1 MIDFAHNHFEL
12 FALPARFAVDAAVL
26 EERYRALQRDVHP
39 DRHAGDPSAQRQALQ
54 AAARVNEAYRTLK
67 DPVERGRYLLQLQGV
82 DALAETD
89 TALSRDFLETEL
101 ARREAAADAETA
113 GDVAA
118 LEAILAAIRR
128 ESAVRELALAERLD
142 ARDIAQAR
150 DAVRELKF
158 LQKVAADVDAMIA
171 EIDA

>member
-12 FALPARFAVDAAVL
+12 FGLPPRFAVDTDVL

-39 DRHAGDPSAQRQALQ
+39 DRHAGDPAAQRQALQ

-67 DPVERGRYLLQLQGV
+67 DPVERGRYLLQLQGI

-89 TALSRDFLETEL
+89 TALSRTFLETEL

-118 LEAILAAIRR
+118 LESILAAIRR
-128 ESAVRELALAERLD
+128 ESAARESALAERLD
-142 ARDIAQAR
+142 AKDIAQAR

-171 EIDA
+171 AIDA